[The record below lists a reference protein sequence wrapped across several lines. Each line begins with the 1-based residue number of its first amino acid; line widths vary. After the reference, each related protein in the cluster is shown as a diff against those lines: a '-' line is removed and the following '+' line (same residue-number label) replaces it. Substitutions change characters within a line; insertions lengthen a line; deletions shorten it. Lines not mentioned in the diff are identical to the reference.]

1 MTLTATNPLTE
12 LASEVRPSIAP
23 LEAEAEAIQIVDQDS
38 YDEACDIARNA
49 VEARKTIKERLE
61 PGKAAAHTAWKEW
74 VGLENEMLG
83 LVEGAEKIAKG
94 KLAKWD
100 AEQERLRREE
110 EARLA
115 EIARQEEEDARLQ
128 EATAAEADGASEEEV
143 EAILDELAPQVAVTA
158 PRTYRRGTGVT
169 TRETW
174 SGKVTHKPTFIQY
187 VAKNPQFSNLLK
199 VNTTAL
205 NSLVRSQKELFKMPG
220 AKAVKVTN
228 VAIK

>member
-115 EIARQEEEDARLQ
+115 EEARKKEEEAKLQ
-128 EATAAEADGASEEEV
+128 EAAAAEADGASEEEV
-143 EAILDELAPQVAVTA
+143 EAILDEPAPQVAVMA
-158 PRTYRRGTGVT
+158 PRTYQRNTGVT
-169 TRETW
+169 FQETW
-174 SGKVTHKPTFIQY
+174 SGEVTHKPTLIQY
-187 VAKNPQFSNLLK
+187 VAKHPQFSHIFK
-199 VNTTAL
+199 IDQPAL
-205 NSLVRSQKELFKMPG
+205 NAMARSQKGLFQMPG

>member
-12 LASEVRPSIAP
+12 LESQVRPSIAP
-23 LEAEAEAIQIVDQDS
+23 LEQKARAIEIVDQTT
-38 YDEACDIARNA
+38 YDQACEVARSA

-115 EIARQEEEDARLQ
+115 EEARKQEEDARLQ

-174 SGKVTHKPTFIQY
+174 SGKVTHKPTLIQY
-187 VAKNPQFSNLLK
+187 VAKHPQFSHLFK
-199 VNTTAL
+199 IDQPAL
-205 NSLVRSQKELFKMPG
+205 NNLARSQKDLLRIPG
-220 AKAVKVTN
+220 IKAVKSTS
-228 VAIK
+228 VAIR